1 MQNSTLI
8 KQNIHKLVLHNRKAI
23 MNEVV
28 QTGVLR
34 EAFNS
39 NRLPKNL
46 TEEQLLVMMSEG
58 LAKDGDFI
66 LENYKILTHPNFT
79 PERLNEG
86 NGTAGFARFVRR
98 IIDRIRGLGGD
109 PKKHTPTPT
118 PIPPSTNPAPM
129 PEPTVPGGTPKSGI
143 IQNESLI
150 KQNVHKLVLHN
161 RKTIMNEVVQT
172 GMLREAFE
180 SKRLPKNL
188 TEEQFLFII
197 GECLSED
204 GNFILENYKILTHPN
219 PTPEMLNEFIKIG
232 KVIKAIPGIIK
243 KIPGAIDDIYKW
255 GVKTVGWV
263 AEQVDGVWRWVWR
276 GDGPST
282 SSPPARTPGP
292 PGPVVPKKPKPVR
305 NNQDG
310 EDYIPGSEPDPDDV
324 DPMGPGGGGGPPP
337 PDLDEDLSESVFNFN
352 RNMKHLMESNQQ
364 IDQNLLHSM
373 LNQVNESKYLLELA
387 IQRNQVNRI
396 IDRI

>member
-8 KQNIHKLVLHNRKAI
+8 KQNIQKLVLHNRKAI

-58 LAKDGDFI
+58 LAKDGD
-66 LENYKILTHPNFT
+66 
-79 PERLNEG
+79 
-86 NGTAGFARFVRR
+86 
-98 IIDRIRGLGGD
+98 
-109 PKKHTPTPT
+109 
-118 PIPPSTNPAPM
+118 
-129 PEPTVPGGTPKSGI
+129 
-143 IQNESLI
+143 
-150 KQNVHKLVLHN
+150 
-161 RKTIMNEVVQT
+161 
-172 GMLREAFE
+172 
-180 SKRLPKNL
+180 
-188 TEEQFLFII
+188 
-197 GECLSED
+197 
-204 GNFILENYKILTHPN
+204 FILENYKILTHPN

-324 DPMGPGGGGGPPP
+324 DPMGPWGGGGPPP